1 MATYVNDLRLKEIAT
16 GDESGTWGTSTNTNL
31 ELIAD
36 AFSYATKDCF
46 ASDADA
52 TETMADGVADEI
64 RSTWTT
70 RAVNIFKPYSDIE
83 GVNALNSLRGST
95 IKLSNK
101 EKILK
106 RNIKNYLD
114 EFQNLTKQQ
123 LLMVLGRLGKGSI
136 MIFCGDK
143 DQIDL
148 KFANDS
154 AIHDVPKL
162 RGSKYVYEV
171 MLKDNHRHE
180 ALDEIFDL
188 LK

>member
-1 MATYVNDLRLKEIAT
+1 MATKNTDKTPPKGSVKFSLTLSAEQKIAKSNILHAPFSFVI
-16 GDESGTWGTSTNTNL
+16 GKAGSGKTL
-31 ELIAD
+31 LACQIALD
-36 AFSYATKDCF
+36 KFFKREVDKIVITRPTV
-46 ASDADA
+46 A
-52 TETMADGVADEI
+52 TE
-64 RSTWTT
+64 
-70 RAVNIFKPYSDIE
+70 DI
-83 GVNALNSLRGST
+83 GFLPGSC
-95 IKLSNK
+95 IV
-101 EKILK
+101 
-106 RNIKNYLD
+106 D

-154 AIHDVPKL
+154 AVHEVPKL

-171 MLKDNHRHE
+171 MLKDNHRHA